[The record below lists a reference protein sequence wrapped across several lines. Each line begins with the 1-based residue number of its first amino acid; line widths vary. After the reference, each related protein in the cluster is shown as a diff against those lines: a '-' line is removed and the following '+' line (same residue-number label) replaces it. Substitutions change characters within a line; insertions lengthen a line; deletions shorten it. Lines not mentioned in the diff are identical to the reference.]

1 MGYIYG
7 PVPSRRLGRS
17 LGIDPVPIKTCNW
30 NCVYCQLGRTR
41 RLIRE
46 RPPGEP
52 WVSPAD
58 QEGKLRA
65 LAILGD
71 VARVLP
77 PTPQEYDFG
86 SDRYEEAVIEVI
98 QRHPL
103 PDKELRR
110 HLPEGREEEIIAALE
125 KGSRV
130 QRVNRY
136 GRWFWTSIKSSYGGN
151 GHDQ

>member
-1 MGYIYG
+1 
-7 PVPSRRLGRS
+7 
-17 LGIDPVPIKTCNW
+17 
-30 NCVYCQLGRTR
+30 
-41 RLIRE
+41 
-46 RPPGEP
+46 
-52 WVSPAD
+52 
-58 QEGKLRA
+58 
-65 LAILGD
+65 